1 MSRVIVDMSPSVDG
15 YVAGR
20 GVSVEQPFGDAGLR
34 LYRWLGFDGAEQT
47 RADVEAGEAQL
58 AGSGAVVLGRTMFEV
73 GIGPWGE
80 TGAFER
86 PCFVAT
92 SREHEPVIKGPTT
105 FNFVTDGVTRAV
117 ELAIETAAGQ
127 DVVVVGGAN
136 VVQQC
141 LAAGLVDEIRLH
153 VAPVMLGG
161 GVSLF
166 GEEIGQRIELEPSN
180 AVVTPLAVH
189 LMFHVRDLT

>member
-1 MSRVIVDMSPSVDG
+1 MSKVIVDMSPSVDG

-20 GVSVEQPFGDAGLR
+20 GVSVERPFGDAGLR

-47 RADVEAGEAQL
+47 PGDVEAGKTQL
-58 AGSGAVVLGRTMFEV
+58 GESGSVVLGRTMFEV

-86 PCFVAT
+86 PVFVAT

-105 FNFVTDGVTRAV
+105 FNFVTDGVAGAV
-117 ELAIETAAGQ
+117 ETAIETAAGK

-141 LAAGLVDEIRLH
+141 LAANLVDEMRLH
-153 VAPVMLGG
+153 VAPVVLRG

-166 GEEIGQRIELEPSN
+166 GEDFGHLIELEPSN
-180 AVVTPLAVH
+180 VVVTPLAVH
-189 LMFHVRDLT
+189 LTFDVRN

>member
-1 MSRVIVDMSPSVDG
+1 MSKVIVDMSPSVDG

-47 RADVEAGEAQL
+47 PADVEAGETQL
-58 AGSGAVVLGRTMFEV
+58 GDSGAVVLGRTMFEV

-86 PCFVAT
+86 PVFVAT

-105 FNFVTDGVTRAV
+105 FNFVTDGVARAV
-117 ELAIETAAGQ
+117 EMAIETAAGK
-127 DVVVVGGAN
+127 DVVVVGGAS

-141 LAAGLVDEIRLH
+141 LAAHLVDEMRLH
-153 VAPVMLGG
+153 VAPMMLGG

-166 GEEIGQRIELEPSN
+166 GEDFGHLIELEPLN

-189 LMFHVRDLT
+189 LTFDVRN